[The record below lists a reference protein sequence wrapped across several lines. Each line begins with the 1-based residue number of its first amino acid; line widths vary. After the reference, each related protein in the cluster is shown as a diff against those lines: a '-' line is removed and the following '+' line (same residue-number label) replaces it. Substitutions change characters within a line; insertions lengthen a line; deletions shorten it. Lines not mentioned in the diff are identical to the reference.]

1 MVARTRTWLVL
12 GAVGASALFAS
23 LAVAGW
29 YLSAR
34 LEPMVR
40 ERLVAFLSS
49 RFDGEVVLDDLEVA
63 MPLRDPLG
71 ILLNKGR
78 GARVTVTAS
87 GILLRQRGARED
99 YPLLQLR
106 GLTFDFDASRLF
118 DAPAV
123 IDLVHID
130 GLELA
135 IPPKDERAFTPGPR
149 DPQRLGADGSNTP
162 QVVIGRVVAD
172 GATLVILP
180 KDPAK
185 APLRF
190 DLHRLTLHSAGAGV
204 PMPYVTTLRN
214 PKPPGIVECRG
225 TFGPY
230 DTAEP
235 GETPVSGHYT
245 FRRADLAVFKGIAG
259 LLDSS
264 GRFGGTLN
272 EIIVDGEATVAD
284 FRLPAAGNT
293 VPLTTLFHAVVD
305 GTNGDTRLDPVQAR
319 LGESPVTCRGGVV
332 RYPGEFGKTVDLDC
346 TARNARLDELLRLAV
361 KGSPPPMTGR
371 IDFDV
376 KIVVPPEKVPYSEKL
391 QLAGPF
397 RLRDALFTNPTV
409 QARLDDVSRRAQGE
423 PSNMAIRAATS
434 SFEGRM
440 SFKQRVL
447 TLHNLV
453 FRIEGAQVRLA
464 GRYDLRS
471 DTVDFRGQVRTEAR
485 LSRMLKGWKRV
496 LLVPV
501 DPFFAKDGAGAQ
513 FHIAVTGPASSPTF
527 GLDRRKAPEAGRP
540 AAPRRAKPPG
550 Q

>member
-1 MVARTRTWLVL
+1 MVARARTWLVL
-12 GAVGASALFAS
+12 GAVLATALLAS
-23 LAVAGW
+23 LAAAGW

-34 LEPMVR
+34 LEPHVR

-49 RFDGEVVLDDLEVA
+49 RFDGDVVLEDFDVS
-63 MPLRDPLG
+63 MPLRNPLR

-78 GARVTVTAS
+78 GARITVRAS
-87 GILLRQRGARED
+87 GILLRQDGAREG

-106 GLTFDFDASRLF
+106 GLAFEFDASRLF

-123 IDLVHID
+123 IDLVRIE

-135 IPPKDERAFTPGPR
+135 IPPKDERTLTPGLQG
-149 DPQRLGADGSNTP
+149 PQRLDADGSKTP
-162 QVVIGRVVAD
+162 RTVIERVVAD
-172 GATLVILP
+172 GATLVVLP

-190 DLHRLTLHSAGAGV
+190 DLDKLTLHSAGAGV
-204 PMPYVTTLRN
+204 AMRYVTTLRN
-214 PKPPGIVECRG
+214 AKPPGVVECRG

-230 DTAEP
+230 DAIEP
-235 GETPVSGHYT
+235 GETPITGEYS
-245 FRRADLAVFKGIAG
+245 FRQADLAVFKGIAG
-259 LLDSS
+259 LLDSN
-264 GRFGGTLN
+264 GGFAGKLN
-272 EIIVDGEATVAD
+272 EIIVDGEATVPD

-293 VPLTTLFHAVVD
+293 VPLTAAFHAVVD

-319 LGESPVTCRGGVV
+319 LGASPISCRGGVV
-332 RYPGEFGKTVDLDC
+332 RYPGEFGKTVGLDC
-346 TARNARLDELLRLAV
+346 AARNARLDEFLRLAV
-361 KGSPPPMTGR
+361 KGHPPPMTGR
-371 IDFDV
+371 VDFDV
-376 KIVVPPEKVPYSEKL
+376 KIVVPPERVPYDEKL

-397 RLRDALFTNPTV
+397 RLRDALFTNPRV

-434 SFEGRM
+434 SFVGRM
-440 SFKQRVL
+440 TLTQRVL
-447 TLHNLV
+447 TVHNLV

-464 GRYDLRS
+464 GRYNLES

-485 LSRMLKGWKRV
+485 LSRMMKGWKRV

-513 FHIAVTGPASSPTF
+513 FDIAVTGPASSPKF
-527 GLDRRKAPEAGRP
+527 GLDRRKKP
-540 AAPRRAKPPG
+540 AAPERRKPPG
-550 Q
+550 R

>member
-1 MVARTRTWLVL
+1 MRFIKSERWKPQMVPRTRTWLVL
-12 GAVGASALFAS
+12 GAVVATALLAS

-34 LEPMVR
+34 LEPFVR

-49 RFDGEVVLDDLEVA
+49 RFDGDVVLEDLEVS
-63 MPLRDPLG
+63 MPVRDPLRV
-71 ILLNKGR
+71 LLNKGR
-78 GARVTVTAS
+78 GARVTVRAS
-87 GILLRQRGARED
+87 GILLRQRGAREG

-123 IDLVHID
+123 IDLVRVE

-135 IPPKDERAFTPGPR
+135 IPPKDERMFTPRHQGP
-149 DPQRLGADGSNTP
+149 LGLDADGSKTP
-162 QVVIGRVVAD
+162 EVIIGQVVAD
-172 GATLVILP
+172 GATLVVLP

-190 DLHRLTLHSAGAGV
+190 DLDRLTLRSAGAGV
-204 PMPYVTTLRN
+204 AMRYVTTLMN
-214 PKPPGIVECRG
+214 AKPPGIVECQG

-230 DTAEP
+230 DAIEP
-235 GETPVSGHYT
+235 GETPVTGEYS

-259 LLDSS
+259 LLHSR
-264 GRFGGTLN
+264 GTFGGRLN
-272 EIIVDGEATVAD
+272 EIVVDGEATVPD
-284 FRLPAAGNT
+284 FRLPAAGNA
-293 VPLTTLFHAVVD
+293 VPLTAAFHAVVD

-319 LGESPVTCRGGVV
+319 LGGSPITCRGVVV
-332 RYPGEFGKTVDLDC
+332 RYPGEFGKTVGLDC
-346 TARNARLDELLRLAV
+346 AAKDARLDELLRLAV

-371 IDFDV
+371 VDFDV

-391 QLAGPF
+391 ELAGPF

-434 SFEGRM
+434 SFKGRM
-440 SFKQRVL
+440 TLKQRVL
-447 TLHNLV
+447 AVHDLV
-453 FRIEGAQVRLA
+453 FRIEGVQVRLA

-485 LSRMLKGWKRV
+485 VSRMMKGWKRI
-496 LLVPV
+496 LLLPV
-501 DPFFAKDGAGAQ
+501 DPFFARDGAGAQ
-513 FHIAVTGPASSPTF
+513 FDIAVTGPASSPKF
-527 GLDRRKAPEAGRP
+527 GLDRRK
-540 AAPRRAKPPG
+540 K
-550 Q
+550 